1 MNKPI
6 WLIEAN
12 VEGLPSEAL
21 QSEIRRQGMEVRIVK
36 PFLHAPRP
44 RDILGAEQLP
54 LDALAVFTGSLTLMR
69 YIQQNRRWRP
79 GGWCSF
85 DNLACSIY
93 YAYFGSHML
102 NRNYT
107 FLPIAEALRRHDRL
121 FSTFGRQNTVFVR
134 PDSVD
139 KSFSGKL
146 VDRNAF
152 VDLLQP
158 HANDPTLL
166 VMVSEPQPIRF
177 EWRLFV
183 QRGRVFASS
192 QYRLNGQTN
201 VASDVPVTVID
212 FAENVLAQTTWRPDP
227 LFVVDVCDSNDELKI
242 VELNSFSCSGQ
253 CAIDLQKYV
262 SVASESAMM
271 YA

>member
-1 MNKPI
+1 MKKPI

-21 QSEIRRQGMEVRIVK
+21 QSEIRRQGMDVHIVK
-36 PFLHAPRP
+36 PFLHAARS

-54 LDALAVFTGSLTLMR
+54 LDALAVFTGTLTLMR

-79 GGWCSF
+79 GGWCTF
-85 DNLACSIY
+85 DNLACSVY
-93 YAYFGSHML
+93 YAHFGSHML
-102 NRNYT
+102 NRNYA
-107 FLPIAEALRRHDRL
+107 FLPVAEALRRHDGL
-121 FSTFGRQNTVFVR
+121 FSTFGRQDTVFVR

-139 KSFSGKL
+139 KSFSGKM

-152 VDLLQP
+152 VDLLRQN
-158 HANDPTLL
+158 ATDPTLL

-177 EWRLFV
+177 EWRLFI
-183 QRGRVFASS
+183 QYGKVFASS

-201 VASDVPVTVID
+201 VASNVPVSVID
-212 FAENVLAQTTWRPDP
+212 FAETVLEQITWRPAS
-227 LFVVDVCDSNDELKI
+227 LFVIDVCDSNDELKI

-253 CAIDLQKYV
+253 YAIDLQQYV
-262 SVASESAMM
+262 SVASESAMV

>member
-1 MNKPI
+1 
-6 WLIEAN
+6 
-12 VEGLPSEAL
+12 
-21 QSEIRRQGMEVRIVK
+21 
-36 PFLHAPRP
+36 
-44 RDILGAEQLP
+44 
-54 LDALAVFTGSLTLMR
+54 
-69 YIQQNRRWRP
+69 
-79 GGWCSF
+79 
-85 DNLACSIY
+85 
-93 YAYFGSHML
+93 ML

-121 FSTFGRQNTVFVR
+121 FSTFGRQDTVFVR